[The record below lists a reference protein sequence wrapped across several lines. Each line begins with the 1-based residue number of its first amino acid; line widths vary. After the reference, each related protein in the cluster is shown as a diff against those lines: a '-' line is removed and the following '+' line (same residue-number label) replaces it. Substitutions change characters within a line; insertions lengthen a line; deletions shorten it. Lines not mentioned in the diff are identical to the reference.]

1 MQLASPAFRG
11 PQVSTY
17 RYQNLHN
24 LNPTELFFLIAADET
39 RKQAGI
45 DDLEAVILILSGLPV
60 LPTRAKPLG
69 ATQGTSV
76 ASVMSR
82 SIFRYE
88 FKRKVLPTVTL
99 KSIKRLRVIL
109 THRLAV
115 FVGRTIPGVGWVLLA
130 KDAFHIVRNTVY
142 QYNQI
147 VKPEDR
153 IL

>member
-1 MQLASPAFRG
+1 MT
-11 PQVSTY
+11 TY
-17 RYQNLHN
+17 RYQNQQN
-24 LNPTELFFLIAADET
+24 LTPIELFFLIAADET
-39 RKQAGI
+39 CKQPNI
-45 DDLEAVILILSGLPV
+45 DDVEAVVLILSGLPI

-69 ATQGTSV
+69 TTRGTSV

-99 KSIKRLRVIL
+99 KSIKRLRIIL

-130 KDAFHIVRNTVY
+130 TDVFHIVRSTVY
-142 QYNQI
+142 RYNQI

-153 IL
+153 IF

>member
-1 MQLASPAFRG
+1 MN
-11 PQVSTY
+11 TY
-17 RYQNLHN
+17 RYQNQQN
-24 LNPTELFFLIAADET
+24 LSPVELFFLIAADET
-39 RKQAGI
+39 CKQVDI
-45 DDLEAVILILSGLPV
+45 DDVEAVILILSGLPI
-60 LPTRAKPLG
+60 LPTRTKPLG

-76 ASVMSR
+76 ASVMAR

-88 FKRKVLPTVTL
+88 FRRKLLPTVTL

-142 QYNQI
+142 RYNQI
-147 VKPEDR
+147 AKPEDR
-153 IL
+153 IP

>member
-1 MQLASPAFRG
+1 MN
-11 PQVSTY
+11 TC
-17 RYQNLHN
+17 RYKNQQDL
-24 LNPTELFFLIAADET
+24 TSIELFFLIAADET
-39 RKQAGI
+39 CKQANI
-45 DDLEAVILILSGLPV
+45 DDVEAVVLILSGLPI
-60 LPTRAKPLG
+60 LPTRAKPAG
-69 ATQGTSV
+69 TTRGTSV

-99 KSIKRLRVIL
+99 KSIKPLRVIL

-130 KDAFHIVRNTVY
+130 TDGFHIVRNTIY
-142 QYNQI
+142 RSNQI

>member
-1 MQLASPAFRG
+1 MN
-11 PQVSTY
+11 TY
-17 RYQNLHN
+17 RYQDQHN
-24 LNPTELFFLIAADET
+24 LSPIELFFLIAVDET
-39 RKQAGI
+39 SKQAGI
-45 DDLEAVILILSGLPV
+45 DDLEAIILILSGLPI

-88 FKRKVLPTVTL
+88 FRHKVLPTVTL
-99 KSIKRLRVIL
+99 NSIKRLRIIL

-130 KDAFHIVRNTVY
+130 KDTFHIVRNTVY

-147 VKPEDR
+147 AKPEDR